1 MQGGNNM
8 EEVRNVFK
16 RAKWDSI
23 ITSILAI
30 LVGVLCI
37 AMPNE
42 SGDVLCT
49 VFGVSLLVVCVS
61 MFVRYFA
68 YERLFGEHL
77 LILSIVTLALG
88 IFCLVYPNTI
98 KGILTVLFG
107 LFIVVDSA
115 SSLSDSVYCA
125 KADIKGWLL
134 LFLLSLLTIVLG
146 VAVMFST
153 FDTVV
158 VFAGCSLI
166 VEGVRRLVVT
176 LVFNKRIKEAKKSL
190 KEMM

>member
-176 LVFNKRIKEAKKSL
+176 LVFNKRIKDAKKSL

>member
-1 MQGGNNM
+1 M
-8 EEVRNVFK
+8 EEVKSIFK

-23 ITSILAI
+23 ITALLTIVVGILC
-30 LVGVLCI
+30 V

-42 SGDVLCT
+42 SGDALCI
-49 VFGVSLLVVCVS
+49 VFGVSLLAISVG
-61 MFVRYFA
+61 MFIRYFA
-68 YERLFGEHL
+68 YDRLFGEHL
-77 LILSIVTLALG
+77 LILSIVTVALG
-88 IFCLVYPNTI
+88 IFCLVYPDTVQ
-98 KGILTVLFG
+98 GIMTVLFG
-107 LFIVVDSA
+107 LFIVIDSA

-125 KADIKGWLL
+125 KADVKGWLL
-134 LFLLSLLTIVLG
+134 LFLLSLLTIILG

-176 LVFNKRIKEAKKSL
+176 FVFNKRIKEAKKSL
-190 KEMM
+190 KELM

>member
-1 MQGGNNM
+1 M

>member
-1 MQGGNNM
+1 
-8 EEVRNVFK
+8 
-16 RAKWDSI
+16 
-23 ITSILAI
+23 
-30 LVGVLCI
+30 
-37 AMPNE
+37 
-42 SGDVLCT
+42 
-49 VFGVSLLVVCVS
+49 
-61 MFVRYFA
+61 
-68 YERLFGEHL
+68 L

-88 IFCLVYPNTI
+88 IFCLVYPGTVQ
-98 KGILTVLFG
+98 GILTVLFG
-107 LFIVVDSA
+107 LFIVIDSA

-125 KADIKGWLL
+125 KADVKGWLL
-134 LFLLSLLTIVLG
+134 LFLLSLLTIILG

-190 KEMM
+190 KELM